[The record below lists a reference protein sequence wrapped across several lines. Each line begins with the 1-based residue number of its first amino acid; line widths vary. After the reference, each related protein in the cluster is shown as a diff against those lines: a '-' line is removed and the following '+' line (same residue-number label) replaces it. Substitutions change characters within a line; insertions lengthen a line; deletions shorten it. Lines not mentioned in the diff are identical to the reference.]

1 MDAAAAVVPICTGCG
16 EVCSY
21 AGCREADRQQENRSM
36 AAACMH
42 ASRATT
48 VAVCAAARAATV
60 GPSSDTSRCVGD
72 AVGPSLESDRGEMAV
87 RRQRNGAG
95 RERREPARRAS
106 PRSKELV
113 DQREVIRVA
122 RSARTMGKISSA
134 KYESS
139 C

>member
-1 MDAAAAVVPICTGCG
+1 MRSRARCG
-16 EVCSY
+16 SVY
-21 AGCREADRQQENRSM
+21 ARQPRDECRRALNS
-36 AAACMH
+36 
-42 ASRATT
+42 ASR
-48 VAVCAAARAATV
+48 R
-60 GPSSDTSRCVGD
+60 GSPSSGTSRCVSD

>member
-1 MDAAAAVVPICTGCG
+1 M
-16 EVCSY
+16 
-21 AGCREADRQQENRSM
+21 
-36 AAACMH
+36 
-42 ASRATT
+42 
-48 VAVCAAARAATV
+48 
-60 GPSSDTSRCVGD
+60 
-72 AVGPSLESDRGEMAV
+72 GPSLESDRGEMAV

-134 KYESS
+134 KYEVRKLMLKSQRALAFAKKS
-139 C
+139 LYSKKPRCAEGRLQNGVGDAGKSTRTRCA